1 VIVNIVILGGIDMS
15 FKDYLEIDEPGLE
28 IIFLPIFIFLLVCT
42 IPICGLLLLIEEK
55 TVSTD

>member
-1 VIVNIVILGGIDMS
+1 MS